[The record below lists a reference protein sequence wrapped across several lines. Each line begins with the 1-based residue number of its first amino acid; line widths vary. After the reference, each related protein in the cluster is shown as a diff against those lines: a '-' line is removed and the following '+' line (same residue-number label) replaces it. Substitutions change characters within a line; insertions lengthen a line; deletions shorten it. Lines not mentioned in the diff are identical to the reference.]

1 MFVCVQECVF
11 IYAALWYGARSCYG
25 VATRTCLLYMRQQQ
39 FVSKVIVHAV
49 LLLSSPPPSIHT
61 QSPVYVCVG
70 GGWGWGVGAEMG
82 LGWGKGGWRVDRG
95 ASQGDRHGKRKSNGR
110 QVKRRRGGL
119 IGG

>member
-61 QSPVYVCVG
+61 QSPVYMCVGWGGGQRWGWDGEKGG
-70 GGWGWGVGAEMG
+70 GGWTEELV
-82 LGWGKGGWRVDRG
+82 KGTDTERGSQMADR
-95 ASQGDRHGKRKSNGR
+95 
-110 QVKRRRGGL
+110 
-119 IGG
+119 